1 MLWKDGVQVKKG
13 EYFGE
18 FNLGSTI
25 VLIFEAPEDF
35 QFSLGGEGSKVK
47 VGEAITNMEQAVALA
62 ESKPSDGIAG
72 ETLIEAEPSK
82 GLSEEMGENITETL
96 SNVVDASIETNA
108 VIPEAVT
115 DEKT

>member
-1 MLWKDGVQVKKG
+1 MVKKG

-47 VGEAITNMEQAVALA
+47 VGESITNMEQTVVLG
-62 ESKPSDGIAG
+62 ESRLSDGIAQ
-72 ETLIEAEPSK
+72 ETFMEAEPSK
-82 GLSEEMGENITETL
+82 GLSEETGENIKEIL

-115 DEKT
+115 EEKT

>member
-1 MLWKDGVQVKKG
+1 MLWKDGVVVKKG

-47 VGEAITNMEQAVALA
+47 VGEAITIIEQGVA

-72 ETLIEAEPSK
+72 ETLMEAEPSK
-82 GLSEEMGENITETL
+82 GLSEETGENITEIL

-115 DEKT
+115 EEKT

>member
-1 MLWKDGVQVKKG
+1 MKKG

-47 VGEAITNMEQAVALA
+47 VGEAITNMEQAVVLGV
-62 ESKPSDGIAG
+62 SKPPDGIN
-72 ETLIEAEPSK
+72 ETLMEAEPLK
-82 GLSEEMGENITETL
+82 GLSEETGENIKEIL

-115 DEKT
+115 EEKT